1 MTGFLHAAQVAP
13 PPGNAESD
21 RALSVVIPALNEQAN
36 IARLVPVLRRD
47 APDAEIIVVDGGST
61 DGTVGAARAAG
72 ARVLTSPPGRG
83 QQLCRGAAAAGGDVV
98 LFLHADS
105 RPAPGALPAITH
117 ALASNQ
123 AAVGGNFEL
132 LFDGGAKFDR
142 WLIRFYGLIRS
153 HGLYYGDSG
162 IFVRRLV
169 YDAIGGIRPI
179 ALMEDY
185 DFVRRLERAGP
196 TLCIHDPPLVTSSRK
211 FKGRSA
217 AAIVGGW
224 LWLHALYHLGVPP
237 DRLARIYYGRNF
249 PAVSFRSQS

>member
-1 MTGFLHAAQVAP
+1 MTGCT
-13 PPGNAESD
+13 
-21 RALSVVIPALNEQAN
+21 LSVVIPALNEQAN
-36 IARLVPVLRRD
+36 IARLAPLLRRD

-61 DGTVGAARAAG
+61 DGTVAAARAAG
-72 ARVLTSPPGRG
+72 ARVLASAPGRG
-83 QQLCRGAAAAGGDVV
+83 QQLCRGAAAAAGEIL

-105 RPAPGALPAITH
+105 RPGPGALPAIRQ
-117 ALASNQ
+117 ALAANP

-132 LFDGGAKFDR
+132 LFDGGAAFDR
-142 WLIRFYGLIRS
+142 RLIRFYAAIRS
-153 HGLYYGDSG
+153 RGLYYGDSG
-162 IFVRRLV
+162 IFVRRRV

-237 DRLARIYYGRNF
+237 DRLARIYYGGTF
-249 PAVSFRSQS
+249 AAAAFRSRS